1 MGLREREG
9 RREGRGRHG
18 GKDEVYRK
26 VRREG
31 RGGEGTVS
39 QTNMVVLNRGVERV
53 REGEKACTYW
63 SESSLSLSPRVAPP
77 SS

>member
-1 MGLREREG
+1 MER
-9 RREGRGRHG
+9 RREGGR
-18 GKDEVYRK
+18 DEVYRK
-26 VRREG
+26 VRREREG